1 MSRLAATPRDRLCRG
16 NQAGKVLFEGNSGFL
31 CDAVGI
37 RANSQ
42 QKSPHVIPGLLIFG
56 PGASTRLDVTS
67 CRHFHSLRNT
77 APAPSKAIHPRKHRT
92 TDYVSGEIKSISYLP
107 RWVGPVSADSA
118 EEESGIAE
126 WDEAQP
132 SGGRMDWPGCDLC
145 AGPWT
150 WDALRRIVHGARGA
164 TRPICGPFGQKPED
178 RER

>member
-1 MSRLAATPRDRLCRG
+1 MSGSDATARVRLCG
-16 NQAGKVLFEGNSGFL
+16 EQTGKVLLESNSGIL
-31 CDAVGI
+31 SDAVGI

-77 APAPSKAIHPRKHRT
+77 APPPSKAIHPKKHRT
-92 TDYVSGEIKSISYLP
+92 TEYVLGRIKFISYLP
-107 RWVGPVSADSA
+107 HGVGLVSAED
-118 EEESGIAE
+118 ESRIAE

-132 SGGRMDWPGCDLC
+132 SGGRMNWPGCELR
-145 AGPWT
+145 AAPWT